1 MRSFNPL
8 EDRMKHHGIALIA
21 AALCACIGTASLAA
35 DRLRSDNPLR
45 TGTDKAVDRA
55 ATAYFADTCHAGM
68 SVAVVA
74 PDGERVYDYGVANRK
89 TGELARPDSVYEIA
103 SVTKAFTA
111 TLAAF
116 AVHEWKMTLDGDFR
130 RYLDGPYPNLEM
142 DGLPITLGTLLTHR
156 SGMPRDIPDSDAIF
170 AEKDPRTLPG
180 KLLALNR
187 GRSEKDFLN
196 DLHHTILKSKPGDEE
211 RYSNAGFTLIGVG
224 LERVYHAPYATL
236 LDQRILSPLAMTS
249 TTLRLSPTLAAKRVT
264 GYDMFGKPT
273 PEHPDNAGAAWGLWS
288 TAADLARFVRWQLD
302 ESNPAVALSHQPLVH
317 GSDEDVAMA
326 WHVETLNDA
335 PVISHGGGSFGT
347 SSQIVLFPHAKRGY
361 ALLANDTCK
370 GTEGALKRL
379 AMDVE
384 QASDSP

>member
-1 MRSFNPL
+1 
-8 EDRMKHHGIALIA
+8 MKHHGIALA
-21 AALCACIGTASLAA
+21 VAALCACIGTASLAA
-35 DRLRSDNPLR
+35 NRLRSDNPLR
-45 TGTDKAVDRA
+45 NTTDKAVDRA

-68 SVAVVA
+68 SVAVVG

-103 SVTKAFTA
+103 SVTKTFTA

-116 AVHEWKMTLDGDFR
+116 TVHDGKMTVDGDFR
-130 RYLDGPYPNLEM
+130 SHLDGSYPNLAI
-142 DGLPITLGTLLTHR
+142 DGYPITLGTLLTHR

-170 AEKDPRTLPG
+170 AEKNPRTLPG

-187 GRSEKDFLN
+187 GRSEKDFLR
-196 DLHHTILKSKPGDEE
+196 DLHHTILQNKPGDEE

-236 LDQRILSPLAMTS
+236 LDQRILSPLGMAS
-249 TTLRLSPTLAAKRVT
+249 TTLRLSPALAAKRVT
-264 GYDMFGKPT
+264 GYDMFGQPA
-273 PEHPDNAGAAWGLWS
+273 PAHPDNAGAAWGLWS

-302 ESNPAVALSHQPLVH
+302 ESNPVIALSHRSLVH
-317 GSDEDVAMA
+317 GSNEDVAMT
-326 WHVETLNDA
+326 WHVETVNDA

-347 SSQIVLFPHAKRGY
+347 SSQIVLFPRAKRGY

-370 GTEGALKRL
+370 GTEGALKTL
-379 AMDVE
+379 AMSVE
-384 QASDSP
+384 QASYSP